1 MNISEYVIR
10 EQISYRGGGV
20 EIDLTEFGYEDE
32 LMSAYQNYLGG
43 GMLSLIGNSC
53 TVADWQSD
61 KELIEVARQVRE
73 YFYERMYE
81 SGFIDEYNQE
91 TEGRPVS
98 YPRL

>member
-43 GMLSLIGNSC
+43 GMLGSVSNSC
-53 TVADWQSD
+53 TLPNWQSD
-61 KELIEVARQVRE
+61 KGLLEVARQLRE
-73 YFYERMYE
+73 YFYGRMYE

-98 YPRL
+98 YPGL

>member
-43 GMLSLIGNSC
+43 GMLGSVSNSC
-53 TVADWQSD
+53 TVPNWQSD
-61 KELIEVARQVRE
+61 KGLFEVARQLRE
-73 YFYERMYE
+73 YFYKRMHE
-81 SGFIDEYNQE
+81 EGCIDEYNQE

-98 YPRL
+98 YPGL

>member
-43 GMLSLIGNSC
+43 GMLSSIGNSC
-53 TVADWQSD
+53 TVPSWQSD
-61 KELIEVARQVRE
+61 KGLFEVARQLRE

-81 SGFIDEYNQE
+81 EGCTDEYNQE
-91 TEGRPVS
+91 TEGRSVS
-98 YPRL
+98 YPGL